1 MRNKTTKI
9 ALALGMLLLASQ
21 AQADQLADIKA
32 AGVVKVATFD
42 ANPPFGSVDAK
53 THHIVGYDVDFA
65 QALAKALGVKLE
77 LVATNPANRI
87 PLLQSGKADLI
98 VADITITPE
107 RAQVIDFSTPYFV
120 TGQQFLVPAG
130 SPDKLDEYSKARI
143 GAVKGTTG
151 EQALHQRFPQARVLS
166 YDDIPLALTA
176 LRLGGGRAGRG
187 LVAAWVSLFRNTP
200 LLVQLLFWYFAA
212 WNLLPLA
219 VKEVVNDEHAWSI
232 LPGNV
237 WWLTPEF
244 LCSMWGLGVF
254 TSAFLVE
261 EIASGLRAVS
271 PGQREAALSQG
282 FTPWQEL
289 RFILLPQGLANA
301 WQPIV
306 GQYLNLMKLSSL
318 ASGIGFAELT
328 YQVRQ
333 IESYNAHALEAFAVG
348 TALYLALG
356 VAMGVA
362 LTRLGPGRKLQRSA
376 RHER

>member
-1 MRNKTTKI
+1 MTPMLDWHGVLSGQPLQWIISGFLTTVWVSVAGI
-9 ALALGMLLLASQ
+9 LLATLLAVLLL
-21 AQADQLADIKA
+21 
-32 AGVVKVATFD
+32 
-42 ANPPFGSVDAK
+42 
-53 THHIVGYDVDFA
+53 
-65 QALAKALGVKLE
+65 
-77 LVATNPANRI
+77 
-87 PLLQSGKADLI
+87 
-98 VADITITPE
+98 
-107 RAQVIDFSTPYFV
+107 
-120 TGQQFLVPAG
+120 
-130 SPDKLDEYSKARI
+130 
-143 GAVKGTTG
+143 
-151 EQALHQRFPQARVLS
+151 
-166 YDDIPLALTA
+166 A

-244 LCSMWGLGVF
+244 LCSMW
-254 TSAFLVE
+254 
-261 EIASGLRAVS
+261 
-271 PGQREAALSQG
+271 
-282 FTPWQEL
+282 
-289 RFILLPQGLANA
+289 GLANA